1 MGWGGGSLTE
11 QIRGHGGV
19 VANRQIGQI
28 RRSWPPAEPH
38 AHQLR
43 FERIEIGGFGVEG
56 DGMGDIGGGHQPR
69 YQGLELG
76 GAADQLGLEPG
87 LAC

>member
-1 MGWGGGSLTE
+1 M
-11 QIRGHGGV
+11 

-28 RRSWPPAEPH
+28 RRPWSPAEPH

-56 DGMGDIGGGHQPR
+56 DGMGGIGGGHQPLH
-69 YQGLELG
+69 QGLELR
-76 GAADQLGLEPG
+76 GATDQLGLEAG
-87 LAC
+87 LTGCGMGGW